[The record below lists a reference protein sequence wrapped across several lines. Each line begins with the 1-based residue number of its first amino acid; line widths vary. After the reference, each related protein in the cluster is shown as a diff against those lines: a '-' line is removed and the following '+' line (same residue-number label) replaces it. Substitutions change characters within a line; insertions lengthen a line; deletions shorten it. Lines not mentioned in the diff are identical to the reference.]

1 MGAHYRK
8 VVRYLSA
15 LERLKK
21 EIEKAGIDEKVT
33 ITSVPITDADYA
45 AIDARI
51 AQRIMENDIML
62 EQSII
67 NASNSLPLN

>member
-1 MGAHYRK
+1 M
-8 VVRYLSA
+8 SA
-15 LERLKK
+15 YERLKK
-21 EIEKAGIDEKVT
+21 EIEKAGPDKKV
-33 ITSVPITDADYA
+33 TSVPVIDADYA

-67 NASNSLPLN
+67 NASNSLPLD

>member
-1 MGAHYRK
+1 M
-8 VVRYLSA
+8 SA
-15 LERLKK
+15 YERLKK
-21 EIEKAGIDEKVT
+21 EIEKAGLDIKV
-33 ITSVPITDADYA
+33 TSVPVTDADYA

-67 NASNSLPLN
+67 NASNSLPLD

>member
-1 MGAHYRK
+1 M
-8 VVRYLSA
+8 SA
-15 LERLKK
+15 YERLKK
-21 EIEKAGIDEKVT
+21 EIEKAGYDAK
-33 ITSVPITDADYA
+33 ITSVPVTDADYA

-67 NASNSLPLN
+67 NASNSLPLD

>member
-1 MGAHYRK
+1 M
-8 VVRYLSA
+8 VRYLSTY
-15 LERLKK
+15 ERFKK
-21 EIEKAGIDEKVT
+21 EIEKVGYDVKV
-33 ITSVPITDADYA
+33 TSVPVTDTDYA

-67 NASNSLPLN
+67 NASNSLPLD

>member
-1 MGAHYRK
+1 M
-8 VVRYLSA
+8 VRYLSA
-15 LERLKK
+15 YERLKK
-21 EIEKAGIDEKVT
+21 EIEKAGLDVQV
-33 ITSVPITDADYA
+33 TSVPVTDADYA

-67 NASNSLPLN
+67 NASNSLPLD